1 MSRWFNRDA
10 AISIAF
16 FAALGLAWEYGVRW
30 SGVQSYLLPP
40 PSAIL
45 GELWQSRGPILS
57 QSLVT
62 LTEVFWGFLI
72 AVALG
77 VPIAA
82 LIHFSRTAKSTVY
95 PLFVALQSIPK
106 IGLAPLIVADIF
118 RTIGELRQAGVSVL
132 LVEQNARAA
141 LEIADRAYVMELGE
155 FVMSGSAKEISGDQ
169 RVVASY
175 LGFQHGESK
184 V

>member
-1 MSRWFNRDA
+1 MSRWFNRDT
-10 AISIAF
+10 AISAGF
-16 FAALGLAWEYGVRW
+16 FLALGLAWEFGVRW

-45 GELWQSRGPILS
+45 GELWASRGAILS

-82 LIHFSRTAKSTVY
+82 LIYFSPTAKRTVY

-106 IGLAPLIVADIF
+106 
-118 RTIGELRQAGVSVL
+118 
-132 LVEQNARAA
+132 
-141 LEIADRAYVMELGE
+141 
-155 FVMSGSAKEISGDQ
+155 SGW
-169 RVVASY
+169 RR
-175 LGFQHGESK
+175 
-184 V
+184 